1 MPSLFCLRV
10 YTCTHLTEKWNFS
23 FLLLTPCLCP
33 PLLIKWWNI
42 SWKHNP
48 LKSLRW
54 LFLKEWKVLIQ
65 RSHEL
70 TEGCGDGEY
79 QMEASPTSSPA
90 PSSSSFSSSSS
101 KLKYRLNC
109 RGKEDL
115 FLFKP
120 IGPVPLLCRI
130 TLLIRSLP
138 SVLLLKPSVF
148 GTAPKDT
155 VLRRGFTGAA
165 RQTTGILKAQSKLTA
180 HRVERT
186 INRARSSSLL
196 ATMTELQ
203 ADDSSSVAGKPV
215 ADLACSF
222 LLLHKLLHFA
232 RPSSPLCTHN
242 YILSLLPKSS
252 GKNCKEVDKAP
263 RPSISNDV

>member
-1 MPSLFCLRV
+1 
-10 YTCTHLTEKWNFS
+10 
-23 FLLLTPCLCP
+23 
-33 PLLIKWWNI
+33 
-42 SWKHNP
+42 
-48 LKSLRW
+48 
-54 LFLKEWKVLIQ
+54 
-65 RSHEL
+65 
-70 TEGCGDGEY
+70 
-79 QMEASPTSSPA
+79 MEASPTSSPA
-90 PSSSSFSSSSS
+90 PSSSSFSSSSSS

-186 INRARSSSLL
+186 FNRARSSSLL

-222 LLLHKLLHFA
+222 ILFLHLALDLACSFIVLHKLLHFA
-232 RPSSPLCTHN
+232 RPSPPLCTRN
-242 YILSLLPKSS
+242 
-252 GKNCKEVDKAP
+252 
-263 RPSISNDV
+263 

>member
-1 MPSLFCLRV
+1 MSRPHTRGSLYRDIYSAAITCGLDFRPKYWHEQTRRTRASPCFGGHFPWSVTFVCSQTLVYAFTFLPACLYLHALDWKMKFFFFIAHAV
-10 YTCTHLTEKWNFS
+10 HLS
-23 FLLLTPCLCP
+23 SVA
-33 PLLIKWWNI
+33 IKWWNI

-48 LKSLRW
+48 LKRLRW

-120 IGPVPLLCRI
+120 IGPVPLLCKI

-138 SVLLLKPSVF
+138 PVLLLKPSVF

-165 RQTTGILKAQSKLTA
+165 RQTTGILKAQSKLT
-180 HRVERT
+180 T
-186 INRARSSSLL
+186 
-196 ATMTELQ
+196 Q
-203 ADDSSSVAGKPV
+203 GW
-215 ADLACSF
+215 
-222 LLLHKLLHFA
+222 
-232 RPSSPLCTHN
+232 
-242 YILSLLPKSS
+242 
-252 GKNCKEVDKAP
+252 KNF
-263 RPSISNDV
+263 

>member
-1 MPSLFCLRV
+1 
-10 YTCTHLTEKWNFS
+10 
-23 FLLLTPCLCP
+23 
-33 PLLIKWWNI
+33 
-42 SWKHNP
+42 
-48 LKSLRW
+48 
-54 LFLKEWKVLIQ
+54 
-65 RSHEL
+65 
-70 TEGCGDGEY
+70 
-79 QMEASPTSSPA
+79 MEASPISSPA

-196 ATMTELQ
+196 AAMTELQ

-222 LLLHKLLHFA
+222 ILILHFYTCFTLACSFIVLHKLYSCLDLAPLYALTIKLCLCFA
-232 RPSSPLCTHN
+232 TAAVKKQRSRQGISPQ
-242 YILSLLPKSS
+242 YQ
-252 GKNCKEVDKAP
+252 
-263 RPSISNDV
+263 